1 MGGCAIQLELHGDVD
16 RRFAP
21 VADALRAGFESGEEA
36 GASLAVVLEGRLVV
50 DLWAGTRD
58 RRGQKS
64 WEQDTLCCF
73 FSISKALTALCVLQA
88 VAEELIDLEAPVARY
103 WPEFA
108 AEGKDGIQIRHL
120 LTHQAGLVG
129 FHEALDAEDFYDWEI
144 VTRRLAAE
152 RPWWSPG
159 EKHGYHARTFGW
171 LLGEVLR
178 RATGSRVA
186 EWLQDRISG
195 PRGLDIHLG
204 LQEAQLPRCADM
216 LPARIRPGSGAPL
229 SPEARAML
237 ADFRN
242 LDTPTGAAFQNP
254 ALGPGYMNTERF
266 RRLEQPAI
274 SGHGTA
280 RSLARLFG
288 ALDEILPAQLLAEA
302 TRVHSFGTDAVLKAV
317 SCFGLGLMVYD
328 PQAPIGVRPGT
339 FGHAGAGGSMAYRD
353 PVAGVGFCYLM
364 NQMQEGA

>member
-1 MGGCAIQLELHGDVD
+1 M
-16 RRFAP
+16 
-21 VADALRAGFESGEEA
+21 
-36 GASLAVVLEGRLVV
+36 LEGRLVV

-58 RRGQKS
+58 RRRQKA

-88 VAEELIDLEAPVARY
+88 VAEDRIDLEAPVARY
-103 WPEFA
+103 WPEFSA
-108 AEGKDGIQIRHL
+108 QEKDSVRIRHL

-129 FHEALDAEDFYDWEI
+129 FHEPLDAEDFYDWKK
-144 VTRRLAAE
+144 VTERLAAE
-152 RPWWSPG
+152 RLWWPPG

-171 LLGEVLR
+171 LLGEVLKR
-178 RATGSRVA
+178 TTGSSVS
-186 EWLQDRISG
+186 EWLQARISG
-195 PRGLDIHLG
+195 PRNLDIHLG
-204 LQEAQLPRCADM
+204 LKEAQLSRCADM
-216 LPARIRPGSGAPL
+216 LPARIRPGSEAQL
-229 SPEARAML
+229 SPEAREML

-242 LDTPTGAAFQNP
+242 LNTPTGAAFQNP

-280 RSLARLFG
+280 RSLAMLFG
-288 ALDEILPAQLLAEA
+288 ALEEMLPAHLLAEA

-328 PQAPIGVRPGT
+328 PQAPVGVRAGT

-353 PVAGVGFCYLM
+353 PAAGVGFCYLM
-364 NQMQEGA
+364 NQMQEGAITGNASAMRTAEAVYSCL